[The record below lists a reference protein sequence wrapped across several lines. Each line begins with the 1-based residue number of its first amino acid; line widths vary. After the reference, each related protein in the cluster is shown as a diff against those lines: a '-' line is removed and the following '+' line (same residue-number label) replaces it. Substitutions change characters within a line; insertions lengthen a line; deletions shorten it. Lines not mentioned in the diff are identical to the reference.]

1 MLTFDHS
8 TNHIRSSK
16 SSFKHPTFIFLNSV
30 KQKSFEVLKRVKP
43 ARWLEIIVLYT
54 VLTMLTVYFVSGN
67 SPLFVIRYL
76 LGLVF
81 VAFLPG
87 YCLVNILFIGA
98 NRIDPV
104 ENVVLSV
111 ALSFGITGLV
121 GLFLG
126 LSPIGINF
134 TSITV
139 SLSAIV
145 LGLGLVAFV
154 RKNREPTAIKPTE
167 TKPTETVGIGKA

>member
-1 MLTFDHS
+1 M
-8 TNHIRSSK
+8 
-16 SSFKHPTFIFLNSV
+16 
-30 KQKSFEVLKRVKP
+30 KP
-43 ARWLEIIVLYT
+43 ALWLEIVVLYT
-54 VLTMLTVYFVSGN
+54 VLTMVTVYFVSGD
-67 SPLFVIRYL
+67 SPLFVIRYV
-76 LGLVF
+76 LGFVF

-87 YCLVNILFIGA
+87 YCLVNILFIGV

-111 ALSFGITGLV
+111 ALSFGITGLA

-145 LGLGLVAFV
+145 LGLAAVAFV
-154 RKNREPTAIKPTE
+154 RKSREPKAIQPQ
-167 TKPTETVGIGKA
+167 TVDQGSD

>member
-1 MLTFDHS
+1 
-8 TNHIRSSK
+8 
-16 SSFKHPTFIFLNSV
+16 LNRLNR
-30 KQKSFEVLKRVKP
+30 KSFEVLNRVKP
-43 ARWLEIIVLYT
+43 ARWLEIIVFYT
-54 VLTMLTVYFVSGN
+54 ALTMLTVYFVSGN
-67 SPLFVIRYL
+67 SPLFIIRYL
-76 LGLVF
+76 LGFVF

-87 YCLVNILFIGA
+87 YCLVNILFIGV
-98 NRIDPV
+98 NRIDLV
-104 ENVVLSV
+104 ENLVLSV

-154 RKNREPTAIKPTE
+154 RKSREPMAIKPTE
-167 TKPTETVGIGKA
+167 TVGHGKA

>member
-1 MLTFDHS
+1 
-8 TNHIRSSK
+8 
-16 SSFKHPTFIFLNSV
+16 
-30 KQKSFEVLKRVKP
+30 
-43 ARWLEIIVLYT
+43 
-54 VLTMLTVYFVSGN
+54 MLTVYLVSGN

-98 NRIDPV
+98 NRIDLV

-154 RKNREPTAIKPTE
+154 RKNRESTAI
-167 TKPTETVGIGKA
+167 KPTETVGIGKA

>member
-1 MLTFDHS
+1 
-8 TNHIRSSK
+8 
-16 SSFKHPTFIFLNSV
+16 
-30 KQKSFEVLKRVKP
+30 VKP

-54 VLTMLTVYFVSGN
+54 LLTMVTVYFVSGD

-76 LGLVF
+76 LGFVF
-81 VAFLPG
+81 VIFLPG
-87 YCLVNILFIGA
+87 YCLVNILFTGM

-126 LSPIGINF
+126 LSPIGIDF

-139 SLSAIV
+139 CLSTIV

-154 RKNREPTAIKPTE
+154 RKNREPME
-167 TKPTETVGIGKA
+167 VEPTETVGHGNA

>member
-1 MLTFDHS
+1 M
-8 TNHIRSSK
+8 
-16 SSFKHPTFIFLNSV
+16 
-30 KQKSFEVLKRVKP
+30 KP
-43 ARWLEIIVLYT
+43 ALWLEIIVLYT
-54 VLTMLTVYFVSGN
+54 VLTMVTVYFVSGD
-67 SPLFVIRYL
+67 SPLFVIRYV
-76 LGLVF
+76 LGFVF

-87 YCLVNILFIGA
+87 YCLVNILFIGV

-104 ENVVLSV
+104 ENVVWSV
-111 ALSFGITGLV
+111 ALSFGITALA

-145 LGLGLVAFV
+145 LGLAAVAFV
-154 RKNREPTAIKPTE
+154 RKRREPKAIQPQ
-167 TKPTETVGIGKA
+167 TVEQGSD

>member
-1 MLTFDHS
+1 M
-8 TNHIRSSK
+8 
-16 SSFKHPTFIFLNSV
+16 
-30 KQKSFEVLKRVKP
+30 KP

-54 VLTMLTVYFVSGN
+54 VLTMLTVYLVSGN

-98 NRIDPV
+98 NRIDLV

-154 RKNREPTAIKPTE
+154 RKNREPTSI
-167 TKPTETVGIGKA
+167 KPTETVGHGKA

>member
-1 MLTFDHS
+1 M
-8 TNHIRSSK
+8 
-16 SSFKHPTFIFLNSV
+16 
-30 KQKSFEVLKRVKP
+30 KP
-43 ARWLEIIVLYT
+43 ARWLEIIVFYT

-67 SPLFVIRYL
+67 SPLFIIRYL
-76 LGLVF
+76 LGFVF

-87 YCLVNILFIGA
+87 YCLVNILFIGV
-98 NRIDPV
+98 NRIDLV
-104 ENVVLSV
+104 ENLVLSV
-111 ALSFGITGLV
+111 ALSFGISGLV

-154 RKNREPTAIKPTE
+154 RKNREPMAIKPTE
-167 TKPTETVGIGKA
+167 TVGHGKS

>member
-1 MLTFDHS
+1 
-8 TNHIRSSK
+8 
-16 SSFKHPTFIFLNSV
+16 
-30 KQKSFEVLKRVKP
+30 VKP
-43 ARWLEIIVLYT
+43 ALWLEIVVLYT
-54 VLTMLTVYFVSGN
+54 VLTMVTVYFVSGD
-67 SPLFVIRYL
+67 SPLFVIRYV
-76 LGLVF
+76 LGFVF

-87 YCLVNILFIGA
+87 YCLVNILFIGV

-111 ALSFGITGLV
+111 ALSFGITGLA

-145 LGLGLVAFV
+145 LGLAAVAFV
-154 RKNREPTAIKPTE
+154 RKSREPKAIQPQ
-167 TKPTETVGIGKA
+167 TVEQGSD

>member
-1 MLTFDHS
+1 L
-8 TNHIRSSK
+8 
-16 SSFKHPTFIFLNSV
+16 
-30 KQKSFEVLKRVKP
+30 KP

-76 LGLVF
+76 LGFVF
-81 VAFLPG
+81 VSFLPG
-87 YCLVNILFIGA
+87 YCLVNILFIGV
-98 NRIDPV
+98 NRIDLV
-104 ENVVLSV
+104 ENLVLSV

-134 TSITV
+134 TSITI

-154 RKNREPTAIKPTE
+154 RKNREPTAN
-167 TKPTETVGIGKA
+167 KPTETVGQGKA

>member
-1 MLTFDHS
+1 
-8 TNHIRSSK
+8 
-16 SSFKHPTFIFLNSV
+16 
-30 KQKSFEVLKRVKP
+30 VKP
-43 ARWLEIIVLYT
+43 ALWLEIIVLCT
-54 VLTMLTVYFVSGN
+54 VLTMVTVYFVSGD
-67 SPLFVIRYL
+67 SPLFVIRYV
-76 LGLVF
+76 LGFVF

-87 YCLVNILFIGA
+87 YCLVNILFIGV

-111 ALSFGITGLV
+111 ALSFGITGLA

-145 LGLGLVAFV
+145 LGLAAVAFV
-154 RKNREPTAIKPTE
+154 RKSREPKAIQPQ
-167 TKPTETVGIGKA
+167 TVEQGSD